1 MNITKKILSIS
12 KNAFYRVKDHQL
24 KMKLLQ
30 AIPFWTAS
38 LLTGV
43 VAVLYTKLF
52 QFAEKGTLYIVSNHF
67 LLIFFLIP
75 VCFISSWWL
84 VNYYSPEARGSGIPQ
99 VMAAVELS
107 SPKNRPFVNKL
118 LSLRVIVVKI
128 LSSLIMALGGGTI
141 GREGPT
147 IQIAASIFTMINNIL
162 PKWWPKVSGKN
173 MILTGAAA
181 GLAAAFNTPLGGIV
195 FAVEELSKSHISY
208 FKSAL
213 FTAVIIAGLTAKSF
227 LGPYLYLGF
236 PKIADTSNYI
246 FLSVMLVSIIAGL
259 SGSLMSKIIILIFKW
274 KMKFKFNFHH
284 ILYLLFCSLL
294 IAFLAYFVNSKI
306 LGSGKELI
314 THSLFTS
321 DKHIPSYLPFLRM
334 GSNILSFTTG
344 AAGGV
349 FAPALSIGANIGAVL
364 SSLINLSPDDTN
376 LIILCGMVAF
386 LTGVT
391 RTPFTSAILVLEMT
405 DRHSIIFH
413 LMLASMIANFISILI
428 DKVSL
433 YDRLKDQIIETL
445 PNKKETLI
453 NNNPLTI

>member
-1 MNITKKILSIS
+1 MNITERILSIL
-12 KNAFYRVKDHQL
+12 KNAFQRLKDQQL

-30 AIPFWTAS
+30 ALPFWTAS

-52 QFAEKGTLYIVSNHF
+52 RFAEEGTMYVVKNYF
-67 LLIFFLIP
+67 PLIFILVP

-84 VNYYSPEARGSGIPQ
+84 VKYFSPEASGSGIPQ

-107 SPKNRPFVNKL
+107 NPKNRSFVNKL
-118 LSLRVIVVKI
+118 LSLRMIVIKI

-195 FAVEELSKSHISY
+195 FAVEELSKSHLSY

-236 PKIADTSNYI
+236 PKVTDTSNYI
-246 FLSVMLVSIIAGL
+246 FLAVMLVSVIAGI
-259 SGSLMSKIIILIFKW
+259 SGSLMSKIMILIFKW
-274 KMKFKFNFHH
+274 KSKFKFNYQH
-284 ILYLLFCSLL
+284 ILYLLFCSFL
-294 IAFLAYFVNSKI
+294 IAFAAYYVNVKI
-306 LGSGKELI
+306 LGSGKDLI

-321 DKHIPSYLPFLRM
+321 DKHVSVYLPFLRM

-349 FAPALSIGANIGAVL
+349 FAPALSIGSNIGAVV
-364 SSLINLSPDDTN
+364 STLINLSPDNTN
-376 LIILCGMVAF
+376 LIILCGMVGF

-391 RTPFTSAILVLEMT
+391 RSPFTSAILVLEMT

-413 LMLASMIANFISILI
+413 LMLASMLANFVSILI

-433 YDRLKDQIIETL
+433 YDRLK
-445 PNKKETLI
+445 KETIKSLFFNKESLI
-453 NNNPLTI
+453 NK